1 MGDKGNPGFILTWKQ
16 ILATTYQTMK
26 QKNPL
31 FGKPVFI
38 QLMKILFLKGM
49 CLDTVLSV
57 GHTKKDHLQL
67 YM

>member
-1 MGDKGNPGFILTWKQ
+1 
-16 ILATTYQTMK
+16 MK

-57 GHTKKDHLQL
+57 GHSKRDHLQL